1 MRIHDLSVSLYPGM
15 LQWPDDPRVRLTQVA
30 SLKKGDPYTLSQFS
44 CGTHSGTHIDAPCHF
59 TPEGRTID
67 QVSLNELIGEA
78 LVVQVDTDRITA
90 DALRDIDLTTYRRIL
105 FKTRNSALLRDE
117 SFHAEYVSLELDAA
131 QVLVECGVR
140 VLGLDY
146 LSIEAYESVDH
157 PVHKLLTAHDVVILE
172 GLDLSAVKPGAYF
185 LVALPLK
192 LRGADGAPA
201 RVVLV
206 DGLLRC

>member
-15 LQWPDDPRVRLTQVA
+15 LQWPDDPRVHISQVA
-30 SLKKGDPYTLSQFS
+30 SLKKGDPYTLSEFS

-67 QVSLNELIGEA
+67 QVSLTELIGEA
-78 LVVQVDTDRITA
+78 LVVQVDADRITA
-90 DALRDIDLTTYRRIL
+90 DVLREIDVSTYHRIL

-131 QVLVECGVR
+131 QVLVERGVR

-146 LSIEAYESVDH
+146 LSIEAYESADH
-157 PVHKLLTAHDVVILE
+157 PVHKLLTAHEVVILE
-172 GLDLSAVKPGAYF
+172 GLDLSAVEPGAYF

-206 DGLLRC
+206 DDLLRC